1 MTEVLIE
8 IAGWV
13 GGGLILLGY
22 MLVSAGRLQGRSVV
36 YQMLNLVGSLGFVVN
51 AAWHGAIPPMA
62 LNVIWCAIA
71 LYTLAL
77 LWRERVRV
85 RR

>member
-1 MTEVLIE
+1 MTGLLIE

-13 GGGLILLGY
+13 GGGMILLGY
-22 MLVSAGRLQGRSVV
+22 VLVSTGRLQGRSVT
-36 YQMLNLVGSLGFVVN
+36 YQMLNLAGSLGFVVN

-71 LYTLAL
+71 LYTLAM
-77 LWRERVRV
+77 LWRERARP
-85 RR
+85 

>member
-1 MTEVLIE
+1 MTEILIE
-8 IAGWV
+8 AAGWL

-22 MLVSAGRLQGRSVV
+22 MLVSSGRLQGKSVTF
-36 YQMLNLVGSLGFVVN
+36 QMLNLIGSLGFVIN

-71 LYTLAL
+71 IWTLFT
-77 LWRERVRV
+77 LWRAGGATQG
-85 RR
+85 

>member
-77 LWRERVRV
+77 LWRERVRA